1 MALPSI
7 LRFKDLQQR
16 GIVKSRAQLE
26 NLKKKYGFPLGR
38 WMSPNCRVWFE
49 DEVVSWI
56 ESRPIATENKRL
68 VITEK
73 HVSRRN
79 RKSAEAAA

>member
-1 MALPSI
+1 MPLPTI

-16 GIVKSRAQLE
+16 GIVKNREQLE
-26 NLKKKYGFPLGR
+26 NLKKNYGFPLGR
-38 WMSPNCRVWFE
+38 WMSPNTRTWTE
-49 DEVVSWI
+49 DEIAEWYQ
-56 ESRPIATENKRL
+56 SRPIATKNKPL

-79 RKSAEAAA
+79 RKSAAAA